1 MVRKFIPVAG
11 VFAIALVLAG
21 ALSVYFVSAAQKAKN
36 EERAMAARE
45 IIVRLTMINNEIQRE
60 RAFVAAYGHSDMQHE
75 GVEREI
81 AATDEYC
88 LLLLPEIEVMTAD
101 DGALRHQRDALGA
114 IAPALDHLSEMRA
127 NAGNDSV
134 SPLETFDAYTDV
146 TGIVSQAAA
155 ELHGELTIPDRQQA
169 LGIKLLT
176 LIEYLARERGYG
188 MAALS
193 GAIPESDV
201 VQARQSNLAAL
212 EQLQSD
218 LSTAYPEDTVHGAML
233 TPFLSD
239 ISRLHPFAG
248 RAGITQSV
256 GEPVD
261 VDEWFIAMTGHI
273 DAVRLLHS
281 RLLVLADDV
290 ASLQS

>member
-1 MVRKFIPVAG
+1 MVRKHIPVAG
-11 VFAIALVLAG
+11 VIALALVLAG
-21 ALSVYFVSAAQKAKN
+21 AFSVYFVSAAQKAKN
-36 EERAMAARE
+36 EERAVAARE

-60 RAFVAAYGHSDMQHE
+60 RAFVAAFGHSGMPHE

-88 LLLLPEIEVMTAD
+88 LLLLPQIEAMTND
-101 DGALRHQRDALGA
+101 DGVLRHQRDTLGA
-114 IAPALDHLSEMRA
+114 IAPALDRLMEIRA
-127 NAGNDSV
+127 NAGNDRV
-134 SPLETFDAYTDV
+134 SPLETFDAYTEV
-146 TGIVSQAAA
+146 TAIVSQAAA

-201 VQARQSNLAAL
+201 IQARQNNMAAL

-218 LSTAYPEDTVHGAML
+218 LDSSYSEVPVHGAML
-233 TPFLSD
+233 TPFLSS

-248 RAGITQSV
+248 RADMMQS
-256 GEPVD
+256 EDQPVD
-261 VDEWFIAMTGHI
+261 VDEWFIVMTGHI
-273 DAVRLLHS
+273 DAVRLLHT
-281 RLLVLADDV
+281 RLLLHAGDDV
-290 ASLQS
+290 